1 MTTWDPEQ
9 YERFKTERAAPFY
22 DLLALVRPVP
32 GGRVVDLGCG
42 TGELT
47 ADLHRRLGA
56 VETVGID
63 NDPAMLARAA
73 AEAVAGL
80 RFEAGD
86 IGGWPPL
93 GDEPVDV
100 VFSNAALQWVPD
112 HPGTL
117 ARWASGLGP
126 GGQLAVQVPSNAD
139 HSAHVLARALALE
152 PPFFEA
158 MGGDPPADPVLSVL
172 APEAY
177 AVLLDELGFADQHVR
192 LQVYGHRLPSTAAV
206 VEWVKGTNLTRFRRA
221 LPDRL
226 YEEFLDRYEARLVAE
241 LGERAPYFYPFKRIQ
256 LWARKDDA

>member
-1 MTTWDPEQ
+1 MTTWDPDQ
-9 YERFKTERAAPFY
+9 YERFKAERAAPFY
-22 DLLALVRPVP
+22 DLLALVRPAP

-47 ADLHRRLGA
+47 GDLHRRLDA
-56 VETVGID
+56 AETVGID

-73 AEAVAGL
+73 GEGMSGV

-86 IGGWPPL
+86 IGRWPADGAP
-93 GDEPVDV
+93 PVDV

-112 HPGTL
+112 HRATL
-117 ARWASGLGP
+117 GRWAAGVRA
-126 GGQLAVQVPSNAD
+126 GGQLAVQVPTNAD
-139 HSAHVLARALALE
+139 HPAHVLARALALE

-158 MGGDPPADPVLSVL
+158 MGGDPPPDPVLSVL

-177 AVLLDELGFADQHVR
+177 AVFLDELGFADQHVR

-221 LPDRL
+221 LPDDL
-226 YEEFLDRYEARLVAE
+226 YEAFLQRYEARLVAE
-241 LGERAPYFYPFKRIQ
+241 LGERAPYFYPFKRIL
-256 LWARKDDA
+256 LWARKGGA